1 VQLLRVI
8 RPSPCRSCIFCSEV
22 TGALGPAA
30 QLRLLSVAR
39 CGLAAL
45 QHSVRE
51 FAAHPYL
58 RIQTYAA
65 AHVAQDVAIDNG
77 SDDDA

>member
-1 VQLLRVI
+1 MQRVDSFLALTVP
-8 RPSPCRSCIFCSEV
+8 RLHLFSEV
-22 TGALGPAA
+22 TEALGPAA
-30 QLRLLSVAR
+30 QLRLLSVAG

-45 QHSVRE
+45 QRNRHD

-58 RIQTYAA
+58 RIQTHTAY
-65 AHVAQDVAIDNG
+65 VARGDAFSVG